1 MFSQIHIE
9 RRQKLRHE
17 SQGLRRDFSLICVLL
32 FLMAQLLPATAGS
45 SGIWVEICGQ
55 SGVQL
60 TLIDEDGKQPE
71 QAGQPEQQCNPCPLC
86 LVRSDE
92 MSPVLAAGGSLAHPN
107 YFTKVTHLQVS
118 ADNSPDFKW
127 VWQACRGPPLA
138 SAKVSMTSTPC
149 LVDRNMVGP
158 VSANPWRASWV

>member
-1 MFSQIHIE
+1 MFSQNDIE
-9 RRQKLRHE
+9 RRQKLRQQ
-17 SQGLRRDFSLICVLL
+17 SQGLRRDFSLICALL
-32 FLMAQLLPATAGS
+32 FLMAQLLPAAAGS
-45 SGIWVEICGQ
+45 SGIWVEICGK

-60 TLIDEDGKQPE
+60 TLLDQDGEPSEPSQ
-71 QAGQPEQQCNPCPLC
+71 QQCNRCPLC

-92 MSPVLAAGGSLAHPN
+92 MSSVLAAGGSLSHPK

-127 VWQACRGPPLA
+127 ARQACRGPPLA
-138 SAKVSMTSTPC
+138 SAKISMTSTPC

-158 VSANPWRASWV
+158 VSVNSWRAPWV